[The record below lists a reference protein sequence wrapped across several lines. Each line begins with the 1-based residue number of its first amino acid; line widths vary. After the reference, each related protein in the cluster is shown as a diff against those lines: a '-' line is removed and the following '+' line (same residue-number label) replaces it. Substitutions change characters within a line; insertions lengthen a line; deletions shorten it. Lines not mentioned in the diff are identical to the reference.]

1 MNNINPNE
9 NESFEKMKKADDG
22 NTNEDKNNVTEVQTL
37 PRIMIPRVNPLSRNA
52 SPPYPPNFMM
62 NPMPYPPNPMMN
74 NEYVGKP
81 FMNDMNNPY
90 HQMSMGPLG
99 SYNYF
104 NPIMGYDPHFR
115 NINPFQNNFIMP
127 QNPVMFNTNRIP
139 LTNAPFQAPQHLY
152 KQNAHEVATP
162 KETTKSE
169 DKEPVKKL
177 KRRKNK
183 AFKYKG
189 RYVCVIC
196 ADKAGMLKK
205 NSDEDIELLNIN
217 GNNTNSLDQ
226 CLNLPDDNHIPFSF
240 STSGHLT
247 RHLRLHS
254 GVKDHVCPEE
264 SCGKRFGRKDNMR
277 QHYKIHLRKK

>member
-1 MNNINPNE
+1 MSSNE
-9 NESFEKMKKADDG
+9 NKPFEKKKKADMSP
-22 NTNEDKNNVTEVQTL
+22 NEHKNATEDHTL
-37 PRIMIPRVNPLSRNA
+37 PRNMIPRINPLARNA
-52 SPPYPPNFMM
+52 SPQYPPNFTINQMH
-62 NPMPYPPNPMMN
+62 YPPNSKMN
-74 NEYVGKP
+74 NEYAAKP
-81 FMNDMNNPY
+81 FMNNVNSPY
-90 HQMSMGPLG
+90 QQMAMGPFG
-99 SYNYF
+99 PYNFF
-104 NPIMGYDPHFR
+104 NPMVGYDPHFR
-115 NINPFQNNFIMP
+115 NMNPYPNNFMMP
-127 QNPVMFNTNRIP
+127 QNAVMFNANRLPIP
-139 LTNAPFQAPQHLY
+139 NANLQAPQQPLY
-152 KQNAHEVATP
+152 KQNSIKSAVP
-162 KETTKSE
+162 QQTTSDVE
-169 DKEPVKKL
+169 QTTKL

-196 ADKAGMLKK
+196 ADKAGLLKK
-205 NSDEDIELLNIN
+205 NSDEELELLNIN

-226 CLNLPDDNHIPFSF
+226 CLDLPDDNNIPFSF

>member
-1 MNNINPNE
+1 MSNTSPNE
-9 NESFEKMKKADDG
+9 NKPFEKKKKVDVSP
-22 NTNEDKNNVTEVQTL
+22 NEDKNATEDHTL
-37 PRIMIPRVNPLSRNA
+37 PRIMIPRVNPLTRNQ
-52 SPPYPPNFMM
+52 SPQYPPNFMI
-62 NPMPYPPNPMMN
+62 NPMHYPPNPMMN
-74 NEYVGKP
+74 NEYAGKP
-81 FMNDMNNPY
+81 FMNDMNG
-90 HQMSMGPLG
+90 HFQQMPMGPLG
-99 SYNYF
+99 PYNFF
-104 NPIMGYDPHFR
+104 NPMMGYDPHFR
-115 NINPFQNNFIMP
+115 NMNPYPNNFMMP
-127 QNPVMFNTNRIP
+127 QNAVMFNTNRLP
-139 LTNAPFQAPQHLY
+139 MPNANLQAPQQPLY
-152 KQNAHEVATP
+152 KQNPVRAATP
-162 KETTKSE
+162 QPPSDT
-169 DKEPVKKL
+169 EPTKKL

-205 NSDEDIELLNIN
+205 NSDEELELLNIN

-226 CLNLPDDNHIPFSF
+226 CLNLPDDNNIPFSF

-254 GVKDHVCPEE
+254 GVKEHVCPEE